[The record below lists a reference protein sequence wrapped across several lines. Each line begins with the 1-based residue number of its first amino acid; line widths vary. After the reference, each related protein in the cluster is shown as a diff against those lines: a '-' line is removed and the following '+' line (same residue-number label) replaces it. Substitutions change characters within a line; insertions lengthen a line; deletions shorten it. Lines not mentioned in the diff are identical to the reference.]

1 MHFLS
6 LSAPSRASTV
16 AAIPKRT
23 ACTDDE
29 RRMQVYDYEYDLIL
43 RPDIN
48 TRGHT
53 QWFYFSVSNT
63 VHNVPYKFNIINMVK
78 SDSLYQDGMQ
88 PLVFSEKEAVAHGKM
103 WKRSGSNISYYQVRP
118 RVYTWGAE
126 VGARWEARQRRK
138 LTVAWVVYGRAEQHQ
153 AEEWPLLLHLHLHLP
168 VFAQPRHCLPRLLL
182 PVYVHG
188 PATLPAA
195 SGGGPQMPT
204 ALPSPCVVPGE

>member
-1 MHFLS
+1 MHATVIAVCSREASCEMHLQRLVQCVSS
-6 LSAPSRASTV
+6 LCSHF
-16 AAIPKRT
+16 KRT
-23 ACTDDE
+23 AIPCTDDE
-29 RRMQVYDYEYDLIL
+29 RLMQVYDYEYDLIL

-118 RVYTWGAE
+118 
-126 VGARWEARQRRK
+126 
-138 LTVAWVVYGRAEQHQ
+138 
-153 AEEWPLLLHLHLHLP
+153 
-168 VFAQPRHCLPRLLL
+168 
-182 PVYVHG
+182 
-188 PATLPAA
+188 
-195 SGGGPQMPT
+195 
-204 ALPSPCVVPGE
+204 